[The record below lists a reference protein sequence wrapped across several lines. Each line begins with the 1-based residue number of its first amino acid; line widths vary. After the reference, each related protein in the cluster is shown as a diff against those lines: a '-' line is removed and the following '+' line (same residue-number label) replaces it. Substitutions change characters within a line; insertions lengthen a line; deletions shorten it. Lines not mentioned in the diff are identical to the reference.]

1 MPSDELAEVYQEMLA
16 EAEARDPEQFHS
28 DRPIKRRK
36 VGGSNGVPTKAIPI
50 EFSKSAEPATSSA
63 LDYGSPLRHPHFQ
76 VIYDSTSSEESDIE
90 WEDVDVEQPAPT
102 AHAKTNV
109 NEDRDETLQITLD
122 EQPET
127 SKKRAMRR
135 KPLSKA
141 EKQLRLDTH
150 KAHLLCLL
158 AHVQIRNKWCN
169 DNALQSHLKTMLPRN
184 IINLL
189 HPDETKH
196 KVTRSTTFMDGLHQA
211 GDRFARRFR
220 VTKTGLKRAYWAED
234 PIQLKEDMDRIMSE
248 GDTFLSKDEFLA
260 RAHIL
265 QGSRDF
271 GAQLFCAL
279 LRAAA
284 VEARLVCSLQTL
296 PFSGT
301 TQDPAPARK
310 SQNYIVLSSDDQ
322 GSPKDESQRQ
332 LSPPKTPS
340 QQQRIGR
347 PTFQSRPAATTFRE
361 KLEITAK
368 PTESPYP
375 VFWVEAYNEAIG
387 KWLPIDPIV
396 TKTLAKP
403 SKLEPPASDI
413 YNSMSYVVAF
423 EDDASARDV
432 TRRYAKAFNAKTR
445 KARVESTP
453 NGGKWLNMAL
463 AAYEKPFLEDRDDNE
478 FAELTTK
485 SAAEGMPRNLMDF
498 KDHPVYA
505 LERHL
510 RRNEVIFPKHVV
522 GHVGLSKAG
531 SKNDNLET
539 VYRRSDVHVVRS
551 ADRWYRLGR
560 DVKVGEQPLKHV
572 TANKA
577 KSGFASDEE
586 DQENE
591 QTPLYAEYQ
600 TEVYQPPPV
609 VQGQLPKNAYGN
621 LDVYV
626 PSMVPPGA
634 VHVRHP
640 DAARAANLLGIDYAD
655 AVTGFEFR
663 GRRGT
668 AVVSGIVVVK
678 ENLEALQETISAIA
692 DDRRQAA
699 MEARSEESLRLWRLF
714 LTKLRIADRVKVYAS
729 EDETMDSGTG
739 RDSSPGSETEYT
751 SHEGGG
757 FLPEESGG
765 FLPEESGGFLSE
777 ESGGFL
783 PEEGEGFL
791 AEDTGPSIDRFA
803 GDDDGAADGVS
814 GQSPD
819 HENLTT
825 RVNVSDSSVTDPQVP
840 RINQMP
846 PTQERGTKT
855 QTGKKAKK
863 NKPPRY
869 ELIVV
874 PSKNG
879 GNTSNPDN
887 TNKHDRDVK
896 SSSAIA
902 PMAMES
908 STQGDPRPVS
918 LATISPSASPTIGCQ
933 PAAVVDS
940 DSEIEKGSL
949 MSEDPE
955 DEDAI
960 PEWLL

>member
-50 EFSKSAEPATSSA
+50 DSSKSAEPATSSA
-63 LDYGSPLRHPHFQ
+63 LDHGSPLRHPHSQ

-102 AHAKTNV
+102 ARVKTNV
-109 NEDRDETLQITLD
+109 NENRDETLQITLD

-127 SKKRAMRR
+127 SKKRVMRR

-141 EKQLRLDTH
+141 EKELRLDTH

-184 IINLL
+184 ITKLL

-196 KVTRSTTFMDGLHQA
+196 KVTQSTTFMDGLYQA

-234 PIQLKEDMDRIMSE
+234 PTQLKEEMERIMSE

-301 TQDPAPARK
+301 TKDPAPARK

-322 GSPKDESQRQ
+322 GSPKDESQGQ
-332 LSPPKTPS
+332 LSPPKIPS

-347 PTFQSRPAATTFRE
+347 PTFHSRPAATTLRE
-361 KLEITAK
+361 KIPAR
-368 PTESPYP
+368 PSESPYP

-445 KARVESTP
+445 KVRVESTP
-453 NGGKWLNMAL
+453 NGEKWWNMAL
-463 AAYEKPFLEDRDDNE
+463 AAYEKPFLEDRDDDE

-572 TANKA
+572 TAHKA

-591 QTPLYAEYQ
+591 ETPLYAEYQ

-609 VQGQLPKNAYGN
+609 VQGRLPKNAYGN

-626 PSMVPPGA
+626 PSMVPSGA

-668 AVVSGIVVVK
+668 AVFSGIVVVK

-714 LTKLRIADRVKVYAS
+714 LTKLRIAERVKVYAS
-729 EDETMDSGTG
+729 EDETMDSGTR
-739 RDSSPGSETEYT
+739 RDSPRDSETERT
-751 SHEGGG
+751 SHKGGGFLPGEGGGFLPDEGGG
-757 FLPEESGG
+757 FLPEEGG
-765 FLPEESGGFLSE
+765 GSLPEED
-777 ESGGFL
+777 
-783 PEEGEGFL
+783 EGFL
-791 AEDTGPSIDRFA
+791 AEDVGLNLDRLA
-803 GDDDGAADGVS
+803 GAADGVS

-819 HENLTT
+819 HEVHTT
-825 RVNVSDSSVTDPQVP
+825 RVDGYDSSVTDPQVP
-840 RINQMP
+840 RINQIP
-846 PTQERGTKT
+846 PTEEKGTKPQTGTKT
-855 QTGKKAKK
+855 KRP
-863 NKPPRY
+863 KPPRY

-874 PSKNG
+874 PSNNG
-879 GNTSNPDN
+879 VKTSNPGN
-887 TNKHDRDVK
+887 TNNHDRDVK
-896 SSSAIA
+896 SSSAFA

-908 STQGDPRPVS
+908 STQGDSKPVS

-949 MSEDPE
+949 LSEDPE